1 MLGNDGSRR
10 PLAGP
15 TVHVAVILSVAFA
28 LLAGAAGYWGVI
40 RSADL
45 VRSPDDA
52 AVIAAARTV
61 PRGRIVDRDGTVLAR
76 NKADA
81 NGELYRVYAG
91 PAISQV
97 VGYASRQYGEA
108 GLERAYDAELSGLA
122 GDPFTDAFAK
132 FGADRYDPKDLTL
145 SISYDL
151 QKAAVSALGKRRGAI
166 VMLDP
171 RTGEVLA
178 LASTPTY
185 DASRIAN
192 PATSQSAFASLKDDP
207 AQPLLPRATLGRYVP
222 GSVFKIVTAIAGLGS
237 GAITPQTTY
246 KQQPGAERSGL
257 LVSGYRVHDGH
268 HPQTGSKALDLVG
281 ATEVSCNI
289 WYALTG
295 LRTGGADLV
304 GYAERM
310 GFGAP
315 LQFDLP
321 TAVSQVTNGKG
332 DQPGGF
338 VDDVE
343 LANASYGQAETFVTP
358 LQMALVAATVANDGE
373 LMRPRLVTAMTGKR
387 NGTRTIGAESLGRV
401 IPVGDAEAI
410 KAAMVQAVEGRL
422 GRLFTSGAKVS
433 GVTTAGKSGTAE
445 LGGSGEPH
453 SWFIGF
459 APAENPT
466 VAIAVL
472 VEQAGRGGEV
482 AAPIAGRLMVRYLKG
497 ERRRPASRRG
507 GSPARTPSAH
517 RADRPGGH
525 RARAGDALWRGRG
538 RVLGGRRG
546 LPRRYGGDRLPHD
559 ALGWGPDAHPGL
571 MPPRKFTVHQH
582 AANRSARSCVHAGI
596 PGSRALVTVWG
607 RGRRLAPSLASRQA
621 GSLARNRP
629 MLVRRRCPPN
639 PGVPVRAVQRPS
651 HERSAAAERPPDA

>member
-15 TVHVAVILSVAFA
+15 TVHVAVVLSVAFA

-61 PRGRIVDRDGTVLAR
+61 PRGRIVARDGTVLAR

-132 FGADRYDPKDLTL
+132 FGADPYDPKDLTL

-185 DASRIAN
+185 DGSTISN
-192 PATSQSAFASLKDDP
+192 PATAQSAFAALQDDP

-237 GAITPQTTY
+237 GAITPETTY
-246 KQQPGAERSGL
+246 KQQPGAERNGL
-257 LVSGYRVHDGH
+257 LVGGYRVHDGH

-295 LRTGGADLV
+295 LRTGGADLI

-315 LQFDLP
+315 LPFDLP

-332 DQPGGF
+332 GQPGGF

-358 LQMALVAATVANDGE
+358 LQMALVAATVANRGE

-387 NGTRTIGAESLGRV
+387 SGTRTIGAESMGRV
-401 IPVGDAEAI
+401 IPAGEAEAI
-410 KAAMVQAVEGRL
+410 RGAMVQAVEGRL

-466 VAIAVL
+466 IAIAVL

-482 AAPIAGRLMVRYLKG
+482 AAPIAGRLMARYLKG
-497 ERRRPASRRG
+497 
-507 GSPARTPSAH
+507 
-517 RADRPGGH
+517 
-525 RARAGDALWRGRG
+525 
-538 RVLGGRRG
+538 
-546 LPRRYGGDRLPHD
+546 
-559 ALGWGPDAHPGL
+559 
-571 MPPRKFTVHQH
+571 
-582 AANRSARSCVHAGI
+582 
-596 PGSRALVTVWG
+596 
-607 RGRRLAPSLASRQA
+607 AP
-621 GSLARNRP
+621 
-629 MLVRRRCPPN
+629 
-639 PGVPVRAVQRPS
+639 
-651 HERSAAAERPPDA
+651 